1 MPIKISYTS
10 RGVAITAELST
21 PTATSPRGLIVIA
34 YGSDGLTDNLSGPW
48 ATMIRDY
55 ADSLA
60 REGFVAL
67 IPDYLGVTRTPPGP
81 TVFALITEQRDHWEE
96 AISDAINHARS
107 LPSVGAT
114 RVGLLGFSL
123 GGHLCLRL
131 RAKAKV
137 LVEFFAP
144 VLDGIGPLGTL
155 THAQIHHGKADQL
168 PGTDFSNAEKIMNM
182 LKSEGTSTE
191 LFPYPG
197 AGHGFIG
204 NDPDNTS
211 ARIQSKERTMS
222 FFGAHLSG

>member
-1 MPIKISYTS
+1 MPITISYTS
-10 RGVAITAELST
+10 RGVTITAELST
-21 PTATSPRGLIVIA
+21 PAGTSPRGLVLIA
-34 YGSDGLTDNLSGPW
+34 YGSDGLTNNLSGPW

-55 ADSLA
+55 AASLA
-60 REGFVAL
+60 RAGFVAL
-67 IPDYLGVTRTPPGP
+67 IPDYLGATKTQPGP
-81 TVFALITEQRDHWEE
+81 TVFALIMEHRDHWQE
-96 AISDAINHARS
+96 AISDAITHAKS
-107 LPSVGAT
+107 LPGVGET

-137 LVEFFAP
+137 LVEFFGP
-144 VLDGIGPLGTL
+144 VLDGIGPPGTL

-168 PGTDFSNAEKIMNM
+168 PGTDFSNAETILNI

-204 NDPDNTS
+204 NDPANMN
-211 ARIQSKERTMS
+211 ARAQSKERTMS

>member
-1 MPIKISYTS
+1 MTISYTS
-10 RGVAITAELST
+10 CGVAITAELSSPTGT
-21 PTATSPRGLIVIA
+21 PPRGLVIIA
-34 YGSDGLTDNLSGPW
+34 YGSDGLTNNPSGPW
-48 ATMIRDY
+48 GTMIRDY

-60 REGFVAL
+60 RAGFVAL
-67 IPDYLGVTRTPPGP
+67 IPDYLSVTPTKPGP
-81 TVFALITEQRDHWEE
+81 AVFALITEQRGHWQE
-96 AISDAINHARS
+96 AISDAISHAIS
-107 LPSVGAT
+107 LPGVGAT

-155 THAQIHHGKADQL
+155 TDAQIHHGKADKG
-168 PGTDFSNAEKIMNM
+168 PGTDFSNAETIVNI

-204 NDPDNTS
+204 NDPDNTN
-211 ARIQSKERTMS
+211 ARTQSKERTMS
-222 FFGAHLSG
+222 FFGAHL